1 MLISNRYIL
10 AFWQGVLALIVSV
23 VLLLCFSSCSS
34 WHEAKAVIAMA
45 DSIDQT
51 QHLIYDDTV
60 ALRKA
65 IHTLNN
71 PLGRTFKRSTLGK
84 AFYYMGRNLEDD
96 YSQVARAAECY
107 VAADWLK
114 IDDPIYRG
122 RVNSCM
128 GGICGNYN
136 KDSLSLLFYER
147 AHQEFTTSDD
157 EWYYAHSLLNLS
169 VRNHALKNFCEA
181 DSLWQLAA
189 EYSFDEEYKWYLN
202 NVRAAYF
209 YRLNISDSPD
219 SIAHYLQKNPITD
232 SWRASTL
239 AGAFYD
245 LGQMDSAAYYAWKTV
260 NKFSVPSHKVSAYY
274 ILHKYAILNSDIL
287 AADSLASLRMDE
299 KRKAEVKKVD
309 SLDGIQVFEE
319 YLAYCDIYRQRV
331 LLYCLAALL
340 ALSVV
345 VALLW
350 YWQRAK
356 KEVHAQAE
364 AVQQAEMEY
373 HQSLEE
379 QRNQR
384 MEALV
389 QHVEHFRAR
398 YPKPNK
404 EWSNHEK
411 MRSELN
417 QPLLCLLDKLAER
430 KLSEKEIR
438 LCVYCLLYHD
448 VSTKVLAE
456 YIIYSAV
463 GIRTF
468 KQRTAQKLGTTAAN
482 LYDFLV
488 ELAISD

>member
-202 NVRAAYF
+202 DVRAAYF

-373 HQSLEE
+373 HQTLEE

>member
-1 MLISNRYIL
+1 MRNLRAHIFHQAYRFVCMLGLVCICTSCH
-10 AFWQGVLALIVSV
+10 WQ
-23 VLLLCFSSCSS
+23 
-34 WHEAKAVIAMA
+34 EAKEVIVLA

-51 QHLIYDDTV
+51 EHVIYDDTV
-60 ALRKA
+60 ALRKV

-71 PLGRTFKRSTLGK
+71 PLGRTFQRSTLGK

-128 GGICGNYN
+128 GRISGNYDH
-136 KDSLSLLFYER
+136 DSLSLVFYER
-147 AHQEFTTSDD
+147 ALEHFALCDD
-157 EWYYAHSLLNLS
+157 TIYYARGLLNVGKLLG
-169 VRNHALKNFCEA
+169 ALHQFEEA
-181 DSLWQLAA
+181 DSILRMAAQYQLTDVYRFSVNDAFA
-189 EYSFDEEYKWYLN
+189 HHFYLLEN
-202 NVRAAYF
+202 
-209 YRLNISDSPD
+209 STSPD
-219 SIAHYLQKNPITD
+219 SIIHYLQQNPIID
-232 SWRASTL
+232 SWRACTL

-245 LGQMDSAAYYAWKTV
+245 LGYMDSAALYAQKV
-260 NKFSVPSHKVSAYY
+260 IQEYNNVPGNNVSAYY
-274 ILHKYAILNSDIL
+274 ILHKHAILNNDIL
-287 AADSLASLRMDE
+287 AADSLANLRMDE
-299 KRKAEVKKVD
+299 RQKSEAKKID

-319 YLAYCDIYRQRV
+319 YLAYCEVYQWHV
-331 LLYCLAALL
+331 LLYCLAGLL

-356 KEVHAQAE
+356 NEVHAQAE
-364 AVQQAEMEY
+364 AVLQAEMEY
-373 HQSLEE
+373 RQTLEE
-379 QRNQR
+379 QRNKR
-384 MEALV
+384 MEALKK
-389 QHVEHFRAR
+389 HVEHFRVR

-417 QPLLCLLDKLAER
+417 QSLLCLLDKLAER

-438 LCVYCLLYHD
+438 LCVYCLLYRD

-456 YIIYSAV
+456 YMIYSAV

-482 LYDFLV
+482 LYDYLV
-488 ELAISD
+488 ELAVSN

>member
-1 MLISNRYIL
+1 MLGLVCGI
-10 AFWQGVLALIVSV
+10 ACGM
-23 VLLLCFSSCSS
+23 SSCR
-34 WHEAKAVIAMA
+34 WHDAEAVIALA

-51 QHLIYDDTV
+51 EHVIYDDTV

-71 PLGRTFKRSTLGK
+71 PLGRTFRRSTLGK
-84 AFYYMGRNLEDD
+84 AFYYIGRNLEDD
-96 YSQVARAAECY
+96 YSQVTRAAECY

-128 GGICGNYN
+128 AGICGDYN
-136 KDSLSLLFYER
+136 RDSLSLLFYER
-147 AHQEFTTSDD
+147 AHQEFTRSGD

-202 NVRAAYF
+202 DVRAAYF
-209 YRLNISDSPD
+209 YRLNILDSPD
-219 SIAHYLQKNPITD
+219 SIARYLQKNPITD
-232 SWRASTL
+232 SWRAYTL

-245 LGQMDSAAYYAWKTV
+245 LEEMDSAAYYAAKVV
-260 NKFSVPSHKVSAYY
+260 NDFNIPAHKVSAYY
-274 ILHKYAILNSDIL
+274 ILHKFAILNNDIL
-287 AADSLASLRMDE
+287 AADSLAGLRMDE

-319 YLAYCDIYRQRV
+319 YLAYCEVYRWRV
-331 LLYCLAALL
+331 LLYCLAGLL

-345 VALLW
+345 VVLLW

-364 AVQQAEMEY
+364 AVQIAQEA
-373 HQSLEE
+373 HQQTLEE

-384 MEALV
+384 MEALI
-389 QHVEHFRAR
+389 QHVEHFHAR

-404 EWSNHEK
+404 EWSNYEK
-411 MRSELN
+411 MRTELN
-417 QPLLCLLDKLAER
+417 QSLLCLLDKLAER

-438 LCVYCLLYHD
+438 LCIYCLLYHD

-456 YIIYSAV
+456 YMIYSAV

-488 ELAISD
+488 GLAISD

>member
-45 DSIDQT
+45 DSIAQT

-202 NVRAAYF
+202 DVRAAYF

-232 SWRASTL
+232 SWRATTL

-373 HQSLEE
+373 HQTLEE

>member
-1 MLISNRYIL
+1 MLGLVCGI
-10 AFWQGVLALIVSV
+10 ACGM
-23 VLLLCFSSCSS
+23 SSCQ
-34 WHEAKAVIAMA
+34 WHEAETVIALA

-51 QHLIYDDTV
+51 EHVIYDDTV
-60 ALRKA
+60 ALRNV

-84 AFYYMGRNLEDD
+84 AYYYMGRNLEDK
-96 YSQVARAAECY
+96 YSQVRRAAECY

-128 GGICGNYN
+128 GRISGNYN
-136 KDSLSLLFYER
+136 QEILSLLFYKR
-147 AHQEFTTSDD
+147 ALEHFALCDD
-157 EWYYAHSLLNLS
+157 TIYYARGLLNVAIS
-169 VRNHALKNFCEA
+169 HDALCNFEKA
-181 DSLWQLAA
+181 DSMLRLAA
-189 EYSFDEEYKWYLN
+189 QYELTYAYRYSVNDAF
-202 NVRAAYF
+202 AHHF
-209 YRLNISDSPD
+209 YRQKTPASPN
-219 SIAHYLQKNPITD
+219 SIIYYLQKNPITN
-232 SWRASTL
+232 SWRAIFL

-245 LGQMDSAAYYAWKTV
+245 LGQMDSSLFYAQKVTQEY
-260 NKFSVPSHKVSAYY
+260 NGVPGNNVDAYY
-274 ILHKYAILNSDIL
+274 ILHKYAILNNDIL
-287 AADSLASLRMDE
+287 AADSLAALRMDE
-299 KRKAEVKKVD
+299 KRKAESMKID
-309 SLDGIQVFEE
+309 SLEGVQVFEE
-319 YLAYCDIYRQRV
+319 YLAYCEVYRWRV
-331 LLYCLAALL
+331 LLYCLAGFL

-356 KEVHAQAE
+356 KEVYAQAK

-373 HQSLEE
+373 HQTLEE

-389 QHVEHFRAR
+389 QHVEHFRMR

-404 EWSNHEK
+404 EWSDYEK
-411 MRSELN
+411 MRTELN
-417 QPLLCLLDKLAER
+417 QSLLCLLDKLAEK

-456 YIIYSAV
+456 YMIYSAV

-482 LYDFLV
+482 LYDYLV
-488 ELAISD
+488 ELTISD